1 MNKHY
6 IETYLTVPEC
16 IDLIAASFPFA
27 SFRQHSIP
35 GAGSPCRPTS
45 DINQQAIA
53 ETGIKRIITHKT
65 GDFTLIVNNLGFIKL
80 WRDRSVNGPTP

>member
-6 IETYLTVPEC
+6 IETYFSVPGC
-16 IDLIAASFPFA
+16 INLIAVSFPFA
-27 SFRQHSIP
+27 SFREHSIP

-45 DINQQAIA
+45 HINQQAIK
-53 ETGIKRIITHKT
+53 ENGIKRIIAHRT

-80 WRDRSVNGPTP
+80 WRDRSIS